1 MLRRRSL
8 ALFLNLFFLNM
19 LFSST
24 NSYAQLWGGIL
35 QPTYG
40 TGACTLLPGSG
51 PAGCAVDWTAN
62 SPVGSSGV
70 GIPGGVPTRTTICTT
85 IEASQYGNGSSDA
98 TSGIQSALNSCGT
111 THASD
116 VNGSPGGV
124 VLLGA
129 GTFLLNG
136 TLSIPSNVTLRGA
149 GTTAATGTV
158 LNAKRTSGAIV
169 TIGTGGAPTTV
180 TDITSGSTAGATS
193 FTVAST
199 SGISVGSLLEIS
211 EPNNPAY
218 VSTISAQSTSNNCT
232 WCDYSRWGA
241 SRVRGQIVVVTGISG
256 NTINFS
262 PPLYTAYSSAST
274 PYSSSTTYAQGN
286 VVVNS
291 GNCYVYNNNT
301 VSTGKTVS
309 DTSYWTA
316 MASCSPQAAYFTPSV
331 QWAGLEL
338 VQVYSNGTAS
348 YGLQN
353 TTAEGLYGAAYS
365 WIRGI
370 ENNYSDGDHVQFVS
384 CFRCEVRDSYFS
396 NAYYHQAGQTD
407 ADVNMMEKT
416 SASLV
421 ENNIMERLHT
431 SMFFEYGSAGNVYA
445 YNFSTGN
452 FDTSV
457 CSGNITPSSYCVTM
471 MDFDLNHGA
480 HPQFNLIEGNVM
492 ARDEGDV
499 IHGSLSHNTH
509 FRNWAWGTTFDCNPL
524 QDGRGNYNCS
534 SGAWTNQT
542 LRSFEAPQV
551 LGVAPGGT
559 GDWYENAIGN
569 VWGSAAQAALGTSYT
584 GGSGGCTACQ
594 VSPTTRSYTAQPT
607 DMTFGYGTA
616 GDDTGG
622 CSSRSTCTAYITAFL
637 HGSYDY
643 AANAVEVWQPGATHT
658 LPASFFRSIQ
668 PFFWSSTIP
677 WPAIGPDVTGGT
689 GPGGHVS
696 SITAGNPAQACWN
709 TAPTLPDGS
718 RAFDPTVCYAGGFT
732 NPPTPPT
739 NLNAVVQ

>member
-1 MLRRRSL
+1 MSWRLWPL
-8 ALFLNLFFLNM
+8 ALVLNM
-19 LFSST
+19 LFFSVH
-24 NSYAQLWGGIL
+24 SYAQLWGGIL

-40 TGACTLLPGSG
+40 SGACTLHPDSS
-51 PAGCAVDWTAN
+51 PARCGIDWTAN
-62 SPVGSSGV
+62 SAIGNSGV
-70 GIPGGVPTRTTICTT
+70 GIPGGVPLRTTICST
-85 IEASQYGNGSSDA
+85 IEASNYGNGSSDA
-98 TSGIQSALNSCGT
+98 TSAIQSALNSCASA
-111 THASD
+111 HASD

-124 VLLGA
+124 VLLSP

-136 TLSIPSNVTLRGA
+136 TLSIRSNVTLRGA

-158 LNAKRTSGAIV
+158 LNAKRTSGAII
-169 TIGTGGAPTTV
+169 TIGTGGGPTKV

-218 VSTISAQSTSNNCT
+218 VSTVSAQSTTNNCS

-256 NTINFS
+256 KTISFS
-262 PPLYTAYSSAST
+262 PALYTPYAGASR
-274 PYSSSTTYAQGN
+274 PYSSSTTYAQGD

-291 GNCYVYNNNT
+291 GSCYVYNNNT
-301 VSTGKTVS
+301 VSSGHDPSNTG
-309 DTSYWTA
+309 YWTA
-316 MASCSPQAAYFTPSV
+316 MESCNPQAAYFTPSV

-348 YGLQN
+348 YGVQS

-365 WIRGI
+365 WIKGI

-407 ADVNMMEKT
+407 ATVNMMEKT

-421 ENNIMERLHT
+421 ENNIMERLHS
-431 SMFFEYGSAGNVYA
+431 SMFFEYGSAGNVFA

-457 CSGNITPSSYCVTM
+457 CTGNITSSSYCVTM

-480 HPQFNLIEGNVM
+480 HPQFNLLEGNVM
-492 ARDEGDV
+492 MRDEGDV

-509 FRNWAWGTTFDCNPL
+509 FRNWAWGTTFDCNPVS
-524 QDGRGNYNCS
+524 DGRQNYSCS
-534 SGAWTNQT
+534 SGAWTNQA
-542 LRSFEAPQV
+542 LRAFEVPQV
-551 LGVAPGGT
+551 LGVFPGGT
-559 GDWYENAIGN
+559 GDWYENAVGN
-569 VWGSAAQAALGTSYT
+569 VWGSAAQAALRGSYS
-584 GGSGGCTACQ
+584 GGSDACTVCQ
-594 VSPTTRSYTAQPT
+594 VSPTTRSYSQEPT

-616 GDDTGG
+616 GDNTGG
-622 CSSRSTCTAYITAFL
+622 CSSRATCTAYITTFL
-637 HGSYDY
+637 HGNYDN
-643 AANAVEVWQPGATHT
+643 AANAVEVWQSGVTHS
-658 LPASFFRSIQ
+658 LPASFFHSSQ
-668 PFFWSSTIP
+668 PAFWGAIP
-677 WPAIGPDVTGGT
+677 WPAIGPDVIGGA
-689 GPGGHVS
+689 GPGGHVH
-696 SITAGNPAQACWN
+696 SITAGNPAQSCWN
-709 TAPTLPDGS
+709 VASILSDGS
-718 RAFDPTVCYAGGFT
+718 RIFDPTVCYAGEFAAVPA
-732 NPPTPPT
+732 PPS